1 MTVFVISVVLVL
13 VVSALCSVT
22 EASLYAVRPSRVRT
36 LRESGSVAGRILD
49 TMKQNMERP
58 IAAILIINTI
68 ANTAG
73 AAIAGAQAEELFG
86 SSFIIWFSAAF
97 TLAVLFLSE
106 IIPKIVGVAYSD
118 RIAVIAARPLLF
130 AVTSLLPMVWLIQ
143 KLSDVL
149 KPSGPVFAA
158 PEEEVGQMA
167 RMSAEE
173 GSILQIEADLVQ
185 QVLKLNDVTAEEIM
199 TPLSVVR
206 RFPDDTTLREIGEQ
220 MAAGEIKWTNARV
233 PITAAGDDGQWTG
246 IVLRRDVLA
255 HLARDEFDRTLHTLA
270 KPLHFVD
277 STTAGHVLLDTF
289 LKKRTHLFAV
299 HDASQEIIGI
309 VTLEDILESLIGD
322 EIIDEVDMVVDMQAL
337 AKLKEKREQG
347 GESGTE

>member
-1 MTVFVISVVLVL
+1 MTLFVLSVVSVL

-36 LRESGSVAGRILD
+36 LRETGSVAGRILD
-49 TMKQNMERP
+49 RMKQNMERP
-58 IAAILIINTI
+58 IAAILIVNTV

-86 SSFIIWFSAAF
+86 SAFILWFSAAF

-118 RIAVIAARPLLF
+118 RIAVVAARPLSI
-130 AVTSLLPMVWLIQ
+130 AVTALLPMVWLIQ
-143 KLSDVL
+143 RLSGAL

-185 QVLKLNDVTAEEIM
+185 QVLKLDDVTAEEIM
-199 TPLSVVR
+199 TPRSVVR
-206 RFPDDTTLREIGEQ
+206 KLPADMTLKEIGQE
-220 MAAGEIKWTNARV
+220 MSSGNIKWTNARV
-233 PITAAGDDGQWTG
+233 PISDSNDENAWTG
-246 IVLRRDVLA
+246 VVLRRDVLA
-255 HLARDEFDRTLHTLA
+255 HLARDEFDRTLHSLA
-270 KPLHFVD
+270 KPLHRVAAG
-277 STTAGHVLLDTF
+277 TRGHVLLDSF
-289 LKKRTHLFAV
+289 LKKRSHLFAV
-299 HDASQEIIGI
+299 ESEPNNIIGI
-309 VTLEDILESLIGD
+309 VTLEDVLESLIGD
-322 EIIDEVDMVVDMQAL
+322 EIVDEVDTVVDMQEL
-337 AKLKEKREQG
+337 AKQQ
-347 GESGTE
+347 ESKKDT